1 MALRT
6 SQPVTEILRGWT
18 VARGI
23 PAGNDGADRIIR
35 HLMPAREPIP
45 IAPPVVDDPLL
56 RAIRTQPRDEGQ
68 PGNCWLEQAILQGA
82 VGRILDEFGGLQAV
96 LKRSIALKKQSCP
109 QGRRRL
115 IHSGTTWKTER
126 LSEALFR

>member
-1 MALRT
+1 MIRSCVPSAHNPKT
-6 SQPVTEILRGWT
+6 KGSQEI
-18 VARGI
+18 AR
-23 PAGNDGADRIIR
+23 
-35 HLMPAREPIP
+35 
-45 IAPPVVDDPLL
+45 
-56 RAIRTQPRDEGQ
+56 
-68 PGNCWLEQAILQGA
+68 LEQAVLQGA

-96 LKRSIALKKQSCP
+96 LKRSIALQKQSCP